1 MKIKLGDMITD
12 NRGRTGDLINIGIAV
27 DKTDVAAEDD
37 LSFRA
42 KEYDSDLGYT
52 GAITFGGSNW
62 CYFDQIKEV
71 TTKEDSDVDVAI
83 NMENEWWK

>member
-1 MKIKLGDMITD
+1 MQIKLGDIITD
-12 NRGRTGDLINIGIAV
+12 NRGRVGELINIGIAV
-27 DKTDVAAEDD
+27 RKEDIAAEDD
-37 LSFRA
+37 TSLSA
-42 KEYDSDLGYT
+42 KEYDTGLGYT
-52 GAITFGGSNW
+52 GAVTFGGSNW